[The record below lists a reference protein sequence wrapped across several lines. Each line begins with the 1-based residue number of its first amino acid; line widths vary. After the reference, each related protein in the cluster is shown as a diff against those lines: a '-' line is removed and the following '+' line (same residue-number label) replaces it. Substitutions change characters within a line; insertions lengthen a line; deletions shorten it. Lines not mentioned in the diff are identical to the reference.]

1 MWEQL
6 TSLRL
11 HENSDALTNW
21 GAQAPHKLM
30 KAILLILA
38 LATAGSAIDKDV
50 YTATAY
56 CLKGRTASGEKV
68 RQGIIAADPRV
79 LPLGTLVHI
88 AGLGEYLVKDTG
100 RLIKGNRL
108 DIWMPTC
115 TQALNYGRRRV
126 KLTVLSKPTRRT
138 K

>member
-1 MWEQL
+1 
-6 TSLRL
+6 
-11 HENSDALTNW
+11 
-21 GAQAPHKLM
+21 M
-30 KAILLILA
+30 KALLLILA
-38 LATAGSAIDKDV
+38 LAQAGSATDV

-79 LPLGTLVHI
+79 LPLGTLVHL
-88 AGLGEYLVKDTG
+88 AGLGDYVVKDTG

>member
-1 MWEQL
+1 
-6 TSLRL
+6 
-11 HENSDALTNW
+11 
-21 GAQAPHKLM
+21 M
-30 KAILLILA
+30 KALLLILA
-38 LATAGSAIDKDV
+38 LAQAGSATDV

-88 AGLGEYLVKDTG
+88 AGLGEYVVKDTG
-100 RLIKGNRL
+100 RLIKGRII

-115 TQALNYGRRRV
+115 KAARTWGRRKV
-126 KLTVLSKPTRRT
+126 ELTVRK